1 MPLKLGTQD
10 VTLKLGSQDVTAYLG
25 AEEVSALD
33 PTSIEGLVGW
43 YDSLDLTAMAQNSD
57 GTGAVAVGDQ
67 VGYWADKSGGGNH
80 VTQATAAN
88 RPTLTANKVNGKAA
102 LTWDGS
108 NDNLSK
114 SAYTAQNS
122 LSGLTRI
129 FVFSCANQVSWI
141 SRVFDGGGN
150 GITVNGNLR
159 LYADNTNYSGFV
171 PTGSSSN
178 AMPLGIYS
186 AVYANS
192 SMALRQDGVSVAV
205 TSTVGT
211 IPATTAAGNP
221 TLHIGSNIGA
231 NQFLNGPI
239 AEYIIYNRGL
249 SDAELTRVEAY
260 LRKKWGFA

>member
-1 MPLKLGTQD
+1 MPMNPRL
-10 VTLKLGSQDVTAYLG
+10 
-25 AEEVSALD
+25 
-33 PTSIEGLVGW
+33 LVPRATGIASPLAISGCIGW
-43 YDSLDLTAMAQNSD
+43 YDSADLTAMAQNSD

-67 VGYWADKSGGGNH
+67 VGYWKDKSTTAAH
-80 VTQATAAN
+80 VTQGIAAN

-102 LTWDGS
+102 LTFDGS

-114 SAYTAQNS
+114 SAYTTQNS
-122 LSGLTRI
+122 LPGLTRI
-129 FVFSCANQVSWI
+129 AVFSNANQVAWVT
-141 SRVFDGGGN
+141 RVFDGGGN
-150 GITVNGNLR
+150 GLTMNGSFR
-159 LYADNTNYSGFV
+159 VHADNANFSSFLPSGIS
-171 PTGSSSN
+171 GSAIS
-178 AMPLGIYS
+178 LGIYS

-192 SMALRQDGVSVAV
+192 AMSLRQNSVGVALS
-205 TSTVGT
+205 STTGT

>member
-1 MPLKLGTQD
+1 MCPMNPRLLVPRAAGIASPLVISGC
-10 VTLKLGSQDVTAYLG
+10 
-25 AEEVSALD
+25 
-33 PTSIEGLVGW
+33 IGW

-57 GTGAVAVGDQ
+57 GTGTVAVGDQ
-67 VGYWADKSGGGNH
+67 VGYWKDKSATAAH
-80 VTQATAAN
+80 VTQSIAAS

-129 FVFSCANQVSWI
+129 VVFSCANQVSWV

-150 GITVNGNLR
+150 GIVMNGGFR
-159 LYADNTNYSGFV
+159 IHADNNNFSSFV
-171 PTGSSSN
+171 PPGSSSN

-192 SMALRQDGVSVAV
+192 AMSLRQDGVSVAV
-205 TSTVGT
+205 NSTTGT
-211 IPATTAAGNP
+211 IPATTAAGSP

-249 SDAELTRVEAY
+249 SVAELTRVEAY